1 MYDPLESGTDPSQ
14 NYIEAP
20 HQPLDYIFHPKRV
33 AVIGATEKE
42 GSVGRTLMQNLK
54 NTDFGGEILP
64 INPKR
69 DEVLGVKCYKSVAE
83 VDGKI
88 DLVVIITP
96 ARTVPALIQQ
106 CADKKIPA
114 AIIISAGFKELGPPG
129 EKLEQEV
136 LKIARKS
143 GMRIIGPNCL
153 GVMNPILGLN
163 ATFAADMA
171 FPGNVAFI
179 SQSGA
184 MCTAVLD
191 WSLKEKIGFS
201 SFVSI
206 GSMADVQWG
215 DLINYLGNDR
225 HTKSILIYMESI
237 GDPRSFLAA
246 ARRVALTKP
255 IVVIKS
261 GRTEVAAKAAASH
274 TGSMAG
280 SDDVL
285 DAAFKRAGVMRV
297 DTIEELFNMA
307 LVLAKQPEPRNPNLT
322 IITNAGGPAV
332 LATDAASTFGAELT
346 ELHPDTIASLD
357 KFLPAAWSRSNPVDL
372 LGDADA
378 ARYTETVNIVAK
390 DPHTDGLLVV
400 LSPQDM
406 TEPEK
411 TAKELK
417 PHANIPGKPLLASW
431 MGGASVEKGAQVLKE
446 HGIPCF
452 PYPDEAAKTFAKM
465 WKHSYQLKALYE
477 TPPIRD
483 SVTEKPAIVDEII
496 QKALSEGRDLLT
508 EMESKD
514 LLKAY
519 GIPVVETIICES
531 ADEAKNA
538 ADKLTYPVVAK
549 LHSETITHKTDVGGV
564 LLNLNSAQEVI
575 DAFNSIQ
582 SSVTKLKG
590 AEHFQGVTIQRMVKL
605 EGYEI
610 ILGST
615 MDEQFGPVLLFG
627 SGGQLVEVFKD
638 STLAL
643 PPLNATLARRMMEET
658 KIYTALQGVR
668 GRGSVNMNDLET
680 LLVSFSRMIAEQPHI
695 KECDINPLLANE
707 NEIIA
712 LDARVILHPPGTKKL
727 STLSIR
733 PYPVEYIQETTLKD
747 KTTVLLRPIRPED
760 EPAINN
766 FHRKL
771 SEDTVRSR
779 YFQFLSLEERIAHDR
794 LIHICS
800 SDYEQEIAIV
810 AEHENN
816 IVAVLRL
823 TRWPGTK
830 AAHFKLIIQDD
841 FQGKGLGSTLLDFT
855 IDLAK
860 REGIETLKAQVLH
873 ENKGLIAMLNKRGFT
888 SNFADSEQKI
898 LLFEKDLA

>member
-14 NYIEAP
+14 NYLEAP

-69 DEVLGVKCYKSVAE
+69 DEVLGVKCYKSVTE
-83 VDGKI
+83 VEGEI

-96 ARTVPALIQQ
+96 AKTVPTLIQQ
-106 CADKKIPA
+106 CADKGIPA

-136 LKIARKS
+136 LTIARKS

-307 LVLAKQPEPRNPNLT
+307 LVLAKQPEPSSPNLT

-346 ELHPDTIASLD
+346 ELHPETIANLD
-357 KFLPAAWSRSNPVDL
+357 KFLPAAWSRSNPVDI

-378 ARYTETVNIVAK
+378 ARYSETVNIIAK
-390 DPHTDGLLVV
+390 DPHTDGILIV

-411 TAKELK
+411 TAEQLR
-417 PHANIPGKPLLASW
+417 PHTNIPGKPLLASW
-431 MGGASVEKGAQVLKE
+431 MGGASVEKGAQILKDA
-446 HGIPCF
+446 GIPCF

-483 SVTEKPAIVDEII
+483 SITEKPAIVDEII

-531 ADEAKNA
+531 ADEAKKA
-538 ADKLTYPVVAK
+538 AEKLTYPVVAK

-564 LLNLNSAQEVI
+564 LLNLNSAEEVI

-582 SSVTKLKG
+582 TSVTKLKG

-712 LDARVILHPPGTKKL
+712 LDARVILHPPGTKNL

-733 PYPVEYIQETTLKD
+733 PYPVEYIQETALKD
-747 KTTVLLRPIRPED
+747 KTAILLRPIRPED
-760 EPAINN
+760 EPAINE

-771 SEDTVRSR
+771 SEESVRSR

-800 SDYEQEIAIV
+800 SDYEQEMAIV
-810 AEHENN
+810 AEVQNN
-816 IVAVLRL
+816 IVAVVRL

-830 AAHFKLIIQDD
+830 AAFFKLIIQDD

-860 REGIETLKAQVLH
+860 REGIKTLKAQLLH
-873 ENKGLIAMLNKRGFT
+873 ENSGLIAMLNKRGFT
-888 SNFADSEQKI
+888 SNFADSEQKT